1 MLCVWSKFL
10 CIVNKWIC
18 KNFKSVVM
26 DINHGASNGAG
37 ISNPDTT
44 SISTIVVK
52 SGVLQ
57 LVVAILQVRKP
68 YMDLKYFF
76 YFYLFISCD
85 KNH

>member
-1 MLCVWSKFL
+1 
-10 CIVNKWIC
+10 
-18 KNFKSVVM
+18 M

-37 ISNPDTT
+37 ICNPDTT
-44 SISTIVVK
+44 TISTIVVK

-68 YMDLKYFF
+68 YMDLCFKYIFF
-76 YFYLFISCD
+76 LYLFIISCD

>member
-1 MLCVWSKFL
+1 MNL
-10 CIVNKWIC
+10 
-18 KNFKSVVM
+18 NFKSVDM

-37 ISNPDTT
+37 ICNPDTT

-68 YMDLKYFF
+68 YMDLCLNIFIFIYLLFLVIKIIKMRKY
-76 YFYLFISCD
+76 
-85 KNH
+85 